1 MKTEIEKTDLSI
13 QADVIAELSYD
24 PEVKVTD
31 IGVLV
36 KDGIV
41 TLNGYATSY
50 GEKWEA
56 VKAAKR
62 VARVVA
68 IVDNIEL
75 MLPNSIHHTDE
86 HIAAAA
92 VNQIEATPAILPGT
106 VQITVSE
113 GWITL
118 GGEVE
123 CWHQRDAA
131 KNAVLHLSGVT
142 GVSNMISLKPPQSS
156 EKAETAIQLAFKRNS
171 LLATHQIKVQK
182 SENNVSLSGDVR
194 NHAEREEAE
203 RVAWSAPGVTSVD
216 NHLAVIW

>member
-1 MKTEIEKTDLSI
+1 MKTNTEKSDREIQTDVS
-13 QADVIAELSYD
+13 AELSYA

-41 TLNGYATSY
+41 TINGYATSY

-62 VARVVA
+62 VAGVVA
-68 IVDNIEL
+68 LVDNIEL
-75 MLPNSIHHTDE
+75 MLPNTIHHTDE

-92 VNQIEATPAILPGT
+92 AKQIAATPSILAGS
-106 VQITVSE
+106 VHITVSE

-118 GGEVE
+118 EGEVE
-123 CWHQRDAA
+123 WWYQRDSA
-131 KNAVLHLSGVT
+131 KNAVLHLAGVT
-142 GVSNMISLKPPQSS
+142 GVSNMISLKPTQPS
-156 EKAETAIQLAFKRNS
+156 EKTDTAIQSAFKRNA
-171 LLATHQIKVQK
+171 LLAAHEIKVQTAD
-182 SENNVSLSGDVR
+182 NNVSLHGDVK

-216 NHLAVIW
+216 NHIAVKW

>member
-1 MKTEIEKTDLSI
+1 MQKSDCQI
-13 QADVIAELSYD
+13 QSDVLAELSYD
-24 PEVKVTD
+24 PGVKVTD

-62 VARVVA
+62 VAGVLA
-68 IVDNIEL
+68 LVDNIEL
-75 MLPNSIHHTDE
+75 MLPNTIHHTDE

-92 VNQIEATPAILPGT
+92 AKQIEVTPSILPGT
-106 VQITVSE
+106 VQITVSK

-118 GGEVE
+118 EGEVE
-123 CWHQRDAA
+123 WWYQRDSA

-142 GVSNMISLKPPQSS
+142 GVSNMITLSPPQPS
-156 EKAETAIQLAFKRNS
+156 EKPDIAIQSAFKRNA
-171 LLATHQIKVQK
+171 LLAGHEIDVQA
-182 SENNVSLSGDVR
+182 SESNVSLRGDVR

-203 RVAWSAPGVTSVD
+203 RVAWSAPGVKSVD
-216 NHLAVIW
+216 NHLAVRW

>member
-1 MKTEIEKTDLSI
+1 MKTEIEKSDQAIQTDVL
-13 QADVIAELSYD
+13 AELTYD
-24 PEVKVTD
+24 PGVKVTD

-62 VARVVA
+62 IAGVVA
-68 IVDNIEL
+68 LVDNIEL
-75 MLPNSIHHTDE
+75 VLPNTIHHTDE
-86 HIAAAA
+86 HIASAAA
-92 VNQIEATPAILPGT
+92 KQIEATPAILPAS
-106 VQITVSE
+106 VQITVSK

-118 GGEVE
+118 EGEVE
-123 CWHQRDAA
+123 WWYQRDCA

-142 GVSNMISLKPPQSS
+142 GVSNMISLKPPQPA
-156 EKAETAIQLAFKRNS
+156 EKTQPAIESAFKRNA
-171 LLATHQIKVQK
+171 LLAAHKIDVQA
-182 SENNVSLSGDVR
+182 SENTVSLRGDVR
-194 NHAEREEAE
+194 NHAEKEEAE

-216 NHLAVIW
+216 NHLAVKW